1 MTTTFKKHVLAASII
16 SVLGSVSS
24 AAVAQE
30 QASADDIEKIEVSGF
45 RSSLIKAKDLKK
57 DALGT
62 QDTILAE
69 DLLQLAL
76 CRLDPGNEVLRFL
89 MLAKLFGYM
98 VERAGKVWHIVRL
111 MSLRPRQ
118 MQASMDLYRVVMF
131 GESGLSRAER
141 EMVATVVSQVNDC
154 FY

>member
-1 MTTTFKKHVLAASII
+1 MAWIKTVAPEEQPRGLLGRLYEEALA
-16 SVLGSVSS
+16 
-24 AAVAQE
+24 
-30 QASADDIEKIEVSGF
+30 
-45 RSSLIKAKDLKK
+45 
-57 DALGT
+57 
-62 QDTILAE
+62 
-69 DLLQLAL
+69 
-76 CRLDPGNEVLRFL
+76 
-89 MLAKLFGYM
+89 
-98 VERAGKVWHIVRL
+98 RANKVWNIVRL